1 MPETKQLAQ
10 QLEKFM
16 PLSSCELVAGLLIK
30 KNAQLTISRPRKTKL
45 GDYRPPQR
53 HAYHR
58 ISVNGDLNPF
68 AFLLVTIH
76 EFAHLLVWNN
86 HKNKV
91 KAHGNEWKNHY
102 RQLYQ
107 RFEHC
112 FPDDIQA
119 ILKDHF
125 KNLTSATLNNPLL
138 IRNLVHMDN
147 KEEIILVQDLKTGD
161 TFDFNNKRFKII
173 EKRRTRYLCK
183 NTSNGRNYLV
193 SGVAVVNGVIE

>member
-1 MPETKQLAQ
+1 MSEIKQLAQ
-10 QLEKFM
+10 QLEKFI
-16 PLSSCELVAGLLIK
+16 PPSACDLIAGFLIK

-45 GDYRPPQR
+45 GDYRPPHR

-91 KAHGNEWKNHY
+91 KAHGKEWKMHYQQLFKQYENH
-102 RQLYQ
+102 
-107 RFEHC
+107 
-112 FPDDIQA
+112 FPDELQDILQ
-119 ILKDHF
+119 DHF
-125 KNLTSATLNNPLL
+125 NNLTAATLNNPML
-138 IRNLVHMDN
+138 IRNLVHMDS
-147 KEEIILVQDLKTGD
+147 KEKIIMVQDLKVGD
-161 TFDFNNKRFKII
+161 VFDFNNKNFKII

-183 NTSNGRNYLV
+183 NIITGKNYLV
-193 SGVAVVNGVIE
+193 SGVAIVNGVNK